1 MMLYITLIFFLK
13 GDGHSSKNLESRRLP
28 TSCEGA
34 PTARGMWKKII
45 EVMLNPKLIGYCVR
59 NTL

>member
-1 MMLYITLIFFLK
+1 MMLYITHIFFERRWTFLK
-13 GDGHSSKNLESRRLP
+13 KLESRRLP